1 MGGGLIK
8 AIAIRLVKLIV
19 AQTNHSAYIIIFTKV
34 YYYPNFFINIISLSI
49 L

>member
-1 MGGGLIK
+1 MK
-8 AIAIRLVKLIV
+8 AIGVKLVKLIV
-19 AQTNHSAYIIIFTKV
+19 AQTNHLAHIIILTKV